1 MALSDLENIVH
12 HAMACGLVG
21 PEKRRQLLE
30 GLPMGFVYSLPTV
43 SRPID
48 QLRFDLM
55 ELNRTPR
62 LIGLDAPPL
71 AVWLKN
77 AAQIAATTSGEQTAR
92 FFAARADALYA
103 AGGAQEAVDV
113 KMGRAQPP
121 SSSESLTPGT
131 PSPQGVSTPRSA
143 EERGRSATTP
153 SSERAT
159 YPRGKRMTVLS
170 MHPDAEHAWQ
180 LAEPPFDPADRRFA
194 APTPPDQWYFRHPP
208 HATEWKTAVSDLDQ
222 TLTRL
227 RDRAAPRDCL
237 AVFAIGPPALGA
249 LLGARLRERLRKVP
263 TKVIFD
269 EGQSDDP
276 SWRPWGPA
284 WSSKITP
291 RASALLEVSY
301 GSQAQSEHVALLVEL
316 SDTLHD
322 HDVKKALARLGA
334 GDVPRVTVAFEPQP
348 SVRFPDPVAIETAVR
363 DLRGAIEAIGRY
375 NKRIRHLHVFYT
387 GPLAL
392 MIRAADALAARRF
405 RSIVYT
411 QRRDDG
417 YVPAVELGGVEGA
430 SLALPAHIDVGRR
443 DGDYDVFI
451 AHAGADSAFANQLHD
466 ALEARGK
473 RVFLD
478 ARKLAWGDDWT
489 TVIPAALERSRHVIA
504 LISAATPE
512 AWYDKDEFIQA
523 IDQTRASGGHRRLIP
538 ILLDGTAEPTY
549 GMRRIQA
556 LNLED
561 LPLHERDPSALAEKL
576 APLLTGP
583 A

>member
-21 PEKRRQLLE
+21 PEKRRQLLD

-77 AAQIAATTSGEQTAR
+77 AAQIAATTGDERTAR
-92 FFAARADALYA
+92 FFAGRADVLYPAGAAQAAVDIKAGRAPSSADAATLSHPPASAGAARTPGARAPA
-103 AGGAQEAVDV
+103 A
-113 KMGRAQPP
+113 
-121 SSSESLTPGT
+121 SSP
-131 PSPQGVSTPRSA
+131 
-143 EERGRSATTP
+143 
-153 SSERAT
+153 SERAT

-180 LAEPPFDPADRRFA
+180 LAEPPFDPAERRFA
-194 APTPPDQWYFRHPP
+194 APTPRDQWYFRHPP
-208 HATEWKTAVSDLDQ
+208 HATEWKAVVRDLDQ

-227 RDRAAPRDCL
+227 RDSADPKDCL
-237 AVFAIGPPALGA
+237 TVFAFGPPALGA
-249 LLGARLRERLRKVP
+249 LLGARLRERLRGLP
-263 TKVIFD
+263 TKVIFE
-269 EGQSDDP
+269 EGPGDS

-284 WSSKITP
+284 WSSKI
-291 RASALLEVSY
+291 SARTSPLLKISH
-301 GSQAQSEHVALLVEL
+301 GSQALSEHVALLIEL
-316 SDTLHD
+316 DGALHD
-322 HDVKKALARLGA
+322 HDVKQALARLGA
-334 GDVPRVTVAFEPQP
+334 GDVPRVTVALDPQP
-348 SVRFPDPVAIETAVR
+348 SIRFPDPVAIETAVR
-363 DLRGAIEAIGRY
+363 DLRSAIEAIGRN
-375 NKRIRHLHVFYT
+375 NKRIRQLHVFYT

-392 MIRAADALAARRF
+392 MIRVADAMAGRSF
-405 RSIVYT
+405 RSVVYT
-411 QRRDDG
+411 QRHNDG
-417 YVPAVELGGVEGA
+417 YVPAVELGGAAEA
-430 SLALPAHIDVGRR
+430 SLALPPHIDVGRR

-451 AHAGADSAFANQLHD
+451 AYASADRAFATQLHD
-466 ALEARGK
+466 ALGAQGK

-478 ARKLAWGDDWT
+478 ASSLSFGDHWT

-504 LISAATPE
+504 LISAATPD

-523 IDQTRASGGHRRLIP
+523 IEQTRASGGRRRLIP
-538 ILLDGTAEPTY
+538 ILLDGTAKPTY

-561 LPLHERDPSALAEKL
+561 LPLHERDPSALAAKL

-583 A
+583 E